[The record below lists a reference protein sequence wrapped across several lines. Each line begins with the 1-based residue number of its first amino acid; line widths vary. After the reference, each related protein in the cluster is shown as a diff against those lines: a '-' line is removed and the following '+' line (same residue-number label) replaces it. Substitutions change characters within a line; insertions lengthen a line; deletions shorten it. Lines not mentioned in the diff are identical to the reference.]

1 MQKKPPNPTHI
12 RTGPNDAHPNL
23 KEEIRH
29 LAFELYVERGRTDG
43 HDVDDWLHAEAEVKG
58 TAVKAAAV

>member
-1 MQKKPPNPTHI
+1 MQKNHPIQRISGPVPT
-12 RTGPNDAHPNL
+12 DAHPNL

-58 TAVKAAAV
+58 TAVKATAA